1 MAPTCAY
8 CNASC
13 HVIILYGL
21 ADNINETPAEKDK
34 SPERRGKENDQE
46 LPDAPNPRQLLSI
59 IKEQRKA
66 PRRQSECVV
75 VNVRDRTATTKKVKF
90 IIPLESA
97 EEQSCIQV
105 TATEKGVFVTSVLRD
120 EVQNEEVILTSGQ
133 ELLTKLKLTLEKETP
148 FTSRRSDE
156 LRASFRFFPKLGT
169 VKEDDEFQV
178 RADDRRYGLIQ
189 SDSEAGIS
197 DSGSDWSGPDVYME
211 CDCVTPLKY
220 LLCCHCCRKR
230 RPRKTPTFSVK
241 WVEDKTNTGGEVKDD
256 TRVDEYEEDKPKH
269 VGKMKRFRNFLKRI
283 FCCGR
288 KNSEE

>member
-1 MAPTCAY
+1 
-8 CNASC
+8 
-13 HVIILYGL
+13 
-21 ADNINETPAEKDK
+21 AEKDK
-34 SPERRGKENDQE
+34 SPERRGKENDEE

-66 PRRQSECVV
+66 PRRRSECVAIYP
-75 VNVRDRTATTKKVKF
+75 RDRTATTKKVKF

-97 EEQSCIQV
+97 EGQSCIQV
-105 TATEKGVFVTSVLRD
+105 TPTEKGVSVKSVARD
-120 EVQNEEVILTSGQ
+120 EVQNEEVILTNGE
-133 ELLTKLKLTLEKETP
+133 ELLSRLKQTLEKETP
-148 FTSRRSDE
+148 FTSRRADE
-156 LRASFRFFPKLGT
+156 LRAPFRFFPKLGT

-178 RADDRRYGLIQ
+178 LADDRRYGLIR

-197 DSGSDWSGPDVYME
+197 DSGSDWSGPDVNMK

-230 RPRKTPTFSVK
+230 KRGKTPTLSVQ
-241 WVEDKTNTGGEVKDD
+241 WVEDKGNSYTGGEVRNDNKLDD
-256 TRVDEYEEDKPKH
+256 EAQPKRL
-269 VGKMKRFRNFLKRI
+269 GKMKRFRNFLRNI